1 MRAARTVLAGCLL
14 GLLCLPPAVH
24 GDQPP
29 SAFDAE
35 AAIRY
40 SQSAIGRQLG
50 DYAFL
55 DRRGKPVG
63 LTEHRGKPLVVNL
76 VYTACT
82 HTCPLIVQTLYH
94 AVEVAQDALGPDSF
108 SVLTIGFDSDQDTPA
123 RMRAYALS
131 QGVDLPNW
139 RFLSAERAT
148 VEKLSAD
155 LGFIYFPSPRG
166 FDHLAQTTVIDP
178 QGRVYRHVY
187 GSDFEAPALVEPL
200 KELVFGGRADFVSLE
215 GLINRVKLFCTL
227 YDPASERYKFDY
239 SIFISMAVGLLS
251 MIGIAVILVVAWR
264 RSQQR
269 AGGT

>member
-55 DRRGKPVG
+55 DRRGKPAG
-63 LTEHRGKPLVVNL
+63 LAEHRGKPLVVNL